1 MVRFRVAA
9 NANRSCGYPYVLA
22 ILLLLGGGMILLFIV
37 LRWINLYGDPAPRRV
52 YPDMLRTI
60 LSFLNTTKYPPSLMY
75 LCMTI
80 GPGIVAL
87 GILEN
92 VRAGWTNVV
101 TVYGRVPL
109 FYYVLHFYLIHL
121 LCVVFFFA
129 TGHNISQA
137 SDPNSPF
144 LFRPPGFGYNLPVV
158 YLVWFCVVMVLYRP
172 CKRYSEYKL
181 THRKWWLSYV

>member
-1 MVRFRVAA
+1 MVHAGIYLCNSHLASTIEPPEVTYLFKCKKTGFLSAMTLQRVSHIK
-9 NANRSCGYPYVLA
+9 NH
-22 ILLLLGGGMILLFIV
+22 
-37 LRWINLYGDPAPRRV
+37 
-52 YPDMLRTI
+52 TI
-60 LSFLNTTKYPPSLMY
+60 LSNKSEDRLCPSFWILPKVRPMVSGNRQFLFS
-75 LCMTI
+75 
-80 GPGIVAL
+80 
-87 GILEN
+87 
-92 VRAGWTNVV
+92 
-101 TVYGRVPL
+101 
-109 FYYVLHFYLIHL
+109 LIHL

-181 THRKWWLSYV
+181 THRKWWLSYVWGRMEVIQQVNRSISEKVNKWIGQ